1 MAENNLIQQKSNEEV
16 TKIIKEEQAAPKKSV
31 TRNIIDS
38 GLFMVSPAASTAAG
52 IFGKKDKDKKEKE
65 VTDEIKLPP
74 PATEKFPVG
83 LGPDLAPLEKD
94 IYKMSREDRRKYLAA
109 KRVADAKKK
118 FKEFEESRKKIKL
131 EKPEYSAELNVGNF
145 HPLFDDEKT
154 TVGDYVYYPKGDKIG
169 HIIADSTFTEA
180 IKEADGVYESMKNSG
195 KDYYTPDYDNLNSTT
210 RLLMEADM
218 NWQEISRIIK
228 NKQGALYDRTIEKLK
243 NDPKYKNLSEDSLEN
258 IAVGIVSG
266 KSGHFGIP
274 AYSLLQI
281 PGMAVGFLGRTAKT
295 IDSIIDPLPPFDG
308 MFTGAWVNL
317 LNKTQKIEEAFAKGS
332 GFEDNNIL
340 VLDNNIN
347 SIDPEDT
354 LVKIASPKDP
364 YIEITPTEFKKGF
377 ENTNNPN
384 VLVGAVRLLAD
395 EIVLATGVVT
405 AVGRNA
411 AGYYMKLAK
420 EAEERLINRGIPA
433 IKHTQKAILNEAKQ
447 VRKEQYEALEGGT
460 RKKIGGFIKG
470 IVNDAR
476 IEYQNNPGRYTR
488 DFLASEGIINVGMAT
503 GEFYAGKWYRAK
515 DELREGATPV
525 EMLFGVTGGVA
536 ATVATHL
543 SINQVVPRV
552 SRFTKKVA
560 IGGLNILGQAQSLDV
575 TNVTTEILEHLKL
588 KPEQL
593 AERLKSTEPLIKA
606 VEGDAQLEKTMRSFL
621 TKHVE
626 FSRKDP
632 AGAKMYLE
640 ALARNENL
648 LKEAQELG
656 ILSKDE
662 VVLSLGAMAEMD
674 VIKAAEYT
682 IAQQR
687 SQATK
692 VDTSFNFLMDG
703 AALYDKKESLQKI
716 IDRTL
721 SKLNAADVS
730 SKKDLSAFKTILQDQ
745 SVKLAGEQAELES
758 ILRGAIVYD
767 AYQSLE
773 GIDLATTTTS
783 RLEEVLNEYPALKEL
798 LPSEGLSKVQSQIAK
813 SAKRI
818 KQLNSKSVLAKK
830 SMNKRLVKIV
840 GLHDVDKINFDPK
853 GSLTIKKTPQANRIK
868 GYTSQVGLTIL
879 ERVDDHNTFYYQG
892 QYREAFNKLGELPIE
907 LKTMDVSKL
916 MAKIDEL
923 NAVDVFKTDS
933 QYLKKV
939 EKIINPEMSKAI
951 DKGLNELA
959 NIANEKLVAQGQNP
973 IHTAKDIREQIK
985 ELIIEKTKAQSGP
998 KQRVGDISD
1007 YQILNALSN
1016 NKNIDVSLNIDID
1029 NFLDLRRLTSDFERK
1044 YYKSDDKPQYG
1055 NFKKISDV
1063 FDETFDGYLD
1073 YLKKEG
1079 MEQRAITQDGVDV
1092 NSKMDDLIKDLAKA
1106 EEDYKINFRDRQR
1119 TSLLY
1124 KKFLRYSERVDGRGY
1139 SDDLKEAAKEAI
1151 IFEKG
1156 DIYRPVGMVN
1166 GQYPSKRIRSSNNK
1180 AETFF
1185 DDLLKEFNTRDS
1197 FLNELERAFG
1207 TAYRNKKGQ
1216 VAYRFPKDGEPLAES
1231 FKHFISAFNF
1241 YVTAKQMKGIDEL
1254 ALFKKTEMFKN
1265 TEKEFLDAELNK
1277 LSPAEVKKYVDSMGG
1292 GALLSKL
1299 GEEDLTLIK
1308 SIDEGL
1314 RIRTNNEMSIGGAKM
1329 YELIFKAAQ
1338 ESETLSKA
1346 VEETVDN
1353 ITKRT
1358 KANQP
1363 KFDKV
1368 RAQTSELAGIIKRIG
1383 DKGINV
1389 NNAQEFYQAASN
1401 SFDYNTGK
1409 SVFLEKIIDASAKYY
1424 GSREEAEKAVSN
1436 LLSMGFQHTH
1446 TKKTAVKSWSSTPT
1460 KIEQLEKDKGIIG
1473 GLKSKGVPSRNEL
1486 ADRAARRTS
1495 LEQEIPT
1502 EQLDKIKDTTVRAP
1516 SKDFE
1521 YYVDGEAATIEMAD
1535 NAQFIA
1541 RYIGRNNSE
1550 RHRKLTVIFELS
1562 KLANRTGEQVAKDMN
1577 MVDPTHGN
1585 VKFGFNQAMSRIAAV
1600 YSGRASFRYPLAEMS
1615 FALMQKREADAVA
1628 ALLQAD
1634 GKFIDLV
1641 YNTMLTGE
1649 VDPKFM
1655 DSKAIESFFIDQTRF
1670 GTAITLGFFDHHK
1683 ESTIEDAERDL
1694 LKGIGADQTG
1704 ENRIISPIVED
1715 MSGLSGLIGNPG
1727 IGTERKKRKIKTY
1740 REYVSDKIKEMMT
1753 DDDKMIFFEAF
1764 DKVTK
1769 ELKDTSLEQLQYD
1782 LKQRR

>member
-16 TKIIKEEQAAPKKSV
+16 QRIIKEEQAVKPKKSV
-31 TRNIIDS
+31 TENII
-38 GLFMVSPAASTAAG
+38 GGTRLLFPTPKITKSTNN
-52 IFGKKDKDKKEKE
+52 KEEQQLETNK
-65 VTDEIKLPP
+65 INLPP
-74 PATEKFPVG
+74 PGPKKFPT
-83 LGPDLAPLEKD
+83 LEPDLAAPEKD

-109 KRVADAKKK
+109 KRTADAKKK
-118 FKEFEESRKKIKL
+118 FEEFEESNKKEKL
-131 EKPEYSAELNVGNF
+131 QAPDYSSQLNVGNF

-154 TVGDYVYYPKGDKIG
+154 TTGDYVYYPKGKKIG
-169 HIIADSTFTEA
+169 HIIADSTFAEA
-180 IKEADGVYESMKNSG
+180 VKEAEGVYESMKNSG

-218 NWQEISRIIK
+218 NWEEISRIIK
-228 NKQGALYDRTIEKLK
+228 SKQSALYDRTIEKLK
-243 NDPKYKNLSEDSLEN
+243 NDPKYENLSEQTLDN
-258 IAVGIVSG
+258 IAVGIVNG
-266 KSGHFGIP
+266 KQGHFAIP

-281 PGMAVGFLGRTAKT
+281 PGMAIGLLGRTART
-295 IDSIIDPLPPFDG
+295 MDSIIDPLPQFDG

-317 LNKTQKIEEAFAKGS
+317 LNKAQKIEGAFAEAS

-354 LVKIASPKDP
+354 SVKIASPKDP
-364 YIEITPTEFKKGF
+364 YIEITTTEFKKGF
-377 ENTNNPN
+377 KDSSNPN

-433 IKHTQKAILNEAKQ
+433 AKHTQKAILNEAKI
-447 VRKEQYEALEGGT
+447 VRKEQYEALEGNT
-460 RKKIGGFIKG
+460 KKTIGGYISG
-470 IVNDAR
+470 IYNDAR
-476 IEYQNNPGRYTR
+476 IAYQNNPGRYTTE
-488 DFLASEGIINVGMAT
+488 FIASEGVLNIGMAT

-515 DELREGATPV
+515 GELQEGATPV
-525 EMLFGVTGGVA
+525 EMAFGVTGGVA
-536 ATVATHL
+536 ATVMTHL
-543 SINQVVPRV
+543 AINKIVPQA
-552 SRFTKKVA
+552 SRFTKKV
-560 IGGLNILGQAQSLDV
+560 GVVGLNILGQAQSLDV

-632 AGAKMYLE
+632 AGAKLYLE

-648 LKEAQELG
+648 LKEAQDLG
-656 ILSKDE
+656 ILTRDE

-682 IAQQR
+682 IANQR

-692 VDTSFNFLMDG
+692 VDTSFNFLMNG
-703 AALYDKKESLQKI
+703 AALHDKKESLQKI

-721 SKLNAADVS
+721 SKLSAADLS

-773 GIDLATTTTS
+773 GIDLSTTTTS
-783 RLEEVLNEYPALKEL
+783 RLEEVLNEFPALKEL
-798 LPSEGLSKVQSQIAK
+798 LPSEGLSKVQGQIAK

-818 KQLNSKSVLAKK
+818 KQLNSKTVIAKRD
-830 SMNKRLVKIV
+830 MNKQLVKIV
-840 GLHDVDKINFDPK
+840 GLHDVDKIKFDPK
-853 GSLTIKKTPQANRIK
+853 GMLTINKTSQANRIK
-868 GYTSQVGLTIL
+868 GYTSEVGLTIL

-892 QYREAFNKLGELPIE
+892 QYREAFNKLGDLPID

-916 MAKIDEL
+916 MTKIDEL
-923 NAVDVFKTDS
+923 NSVDVFKTDS

-973 IHTAKDIREQIK
+973 IYTAKDIREQVK
-985 ELIIEKTKAQSGP
+985 QLIIEKTRAQSGP
-998 KQRVGDISD
+998 KQKVGDISD

-1092 NSKMDDLIKDLAKA
+1092 SSKMDDLVADLAKA

-1151 IFEKG
+1151 TYEKG

-1180 AETFF
+1180 AESFF

-1216 VAYRFPKDGEPLAES
+1216 VVYRFPKDGEPLAES

-1254 ALFKKTEMFKN
+1254 TLLKKTEMFKN
-1265 TEKEFLDAELNK
+1265 TEKEFLDSDLSK
-1277 LSPAEVKKYVDSMGG
+1277 LSPAEVKKYVESMGG
-1292 GALLSKL
+1292 GALFSKL

-1314 RIRTNNEMSIGGAKM
+1314 KIRTNNEMSIGGAKM

-1338 ESETLSKA
+1338 ESETLSSA
-1346 VEETVDN
+1346 IETTVDN

-1358 KANQP
+1358 RANQP

-1368 RAQTSELAGIIKRIG
+1368 RAQTSELAGIMKKII
-1383 DKGINV
+1383 DKGVNV
-1389 NNAQEFYQAASN
+1389 NNAQEFYQVASN

-1409 SVFLEKIIDASAKYY
+1409 SVFLEKVIETSTKYY

-1446 TKKTAVKSWSSTPT
+1446 TKKTAVKKWPPT
-1460 KIEQLEKDKGIIG
+1460 TTRIDQLEKDKGFVG
-1473 GLKSKGVPSRNEL
+1473 KVKSKGVL
-1486 ADRAARRTS
+1486 GDRATRRTS
-1495 LEQEIPT
+1495 LEDESPAS
-1502 EQLDKIKDTTVRAP
+1502 QLDRIKDTTVRAP

-1521 YYVDGEAATIEMAD
+1521 YYVDGQAATIEMAD

-1541 RYIGRNNSE
+1541 KYIGRNNTE

-1562 KLANRTGEQVAKDMN
+1562 KLANRSGEQVAKDMN

-1670 GTAITLGFFDHHK
+1670 GTAIALGFFDHHK
-1683 ESTIEDAERDL
+1683 ESTLEDAEIDL

-1704 ENRIISPIVED
+1704 ENRIASPIVED
-1715 MSGLSGLIGNPG
+1715 MSGLAGLIGQPG
-1727 IGTERKKRKIKTY
+1727 LGVKKRKRKIKTY
-1740 REYVSDKIKEMMT
+1740 REFVSDKIKEMMT
-1753 DDDKMIFFEAF
+1753 DDDKVIFFEAF
-1764 DKVTK
+1764 DKVTE
-1769 ELKDTSLEQLQYD
+1769 ELKNTNLQQLQYD
-1782 LKQRR
+1782 LEQRR